1 MDRLVDAR
9 DLGLLLTLDALL
21 QEVSVTR
28 AARRLGLSTPGTSHA
43 LARIRRRLGD
53 PILVRAGRQMVLTPR
68 AERLRP
74 HVRSLVEEASRVLR
88 PPGPFVPRTLAHT
101 FTVFATDHALLV
113 LGRAVDRL
121 VRTEA
126 PQVSL
131 RFLPAVADD
140 WLALREGSAD
150 LSVRLPE
157 LVPPEFRSRPLLT
170 EPFVCVVRR
179 GHPRVR
185 SRLTLAQYLGL
196 EHLVVAPDGKAG
208 QVDEVLAA
216 RGLER
221 RIRRTLPC
229 MDVAL
234 RIVAETDYV
243 LTVSGS
249 AATAA
254 AVALDLRILP
264 PPLALEPTA
273 LQLLWHPR
281 LDNEPANAWL
291 RDVFVRAAESTS
303 PAASSKAAARV
314 VAARTSKRKR

>member
-1 MDRLVDAR
+1 MDAR

-28 AARRLGLSTPGTSHA
+28 AARRLGLSTPGASHA
-43 LARIRRRLGD
+43 LARLRTRLGD

-68 AERLRP
+68 AEQLRP

-88 PPGPFVPRTLAHT
+88 RPGPFVPRTLAHT
-101 FTVFATDHALLV
+101 FTVFATDHVLLV
-113 LGRAVDRL
+113 LGGAVDRL

-131 RFLPAVADD
+131 RFLPAIAAD
-140 WLALREGSAD
+140 WLALRDGSAD
-150 LSVRLPE
+150 LSVRLPG
-157 LVPPEFRSRPLLT
+157 LVPSEFRSRPLLT
-170 EPFVCVVRR
+170 EPFVCVARR
-179 GHPRVR
+179 GNPRVR

-196 EHLVVAPDGKAG
+196 DHLVVAADGKAG

-216 RGLER
+216 RGHER
-221 RIRRTLPC
+221 RIRRTLPFV
-229 MDVAL
+229 DAAL

-243 LTVSGS
+243 LTVSRS

-254 AVALDLRILP
+254 AVALNLRILP
-264 PPLALEPTA
+264 SPLAIEATTV
-273 LQLLWHPR
+273 QLLWHPR

-291 RDVFVRAAESTS
+291 RDVFVRAAKSTS
-303 PAASSKAAARV
+303 PAANSRAAARV
-314 VAARTSKRKR
+314 AAARTSKRKR